1 LTEEFAKK
9 WYLGRSNTTFSEKS
23 GTPVFGPAKK
33 HCPIHTGW
41 GR

>member
-1 LTEEFAKK
+1 LFEEIAKNGVR
-9 WYLGRSNTTFSEKS
+9 GRSNLTFYGKS